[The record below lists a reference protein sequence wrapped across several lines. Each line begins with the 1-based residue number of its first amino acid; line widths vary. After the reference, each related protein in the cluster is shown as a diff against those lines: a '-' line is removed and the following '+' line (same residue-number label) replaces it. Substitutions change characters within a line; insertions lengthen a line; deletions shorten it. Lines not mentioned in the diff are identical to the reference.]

1 MLLQISSL
9 HIYSHGNPELFCFEH
24 TSLQVKNSIIES
36 SQIRMLFHSWTS
48 VHRHSHIQNSP
59 KFEKAPKFVRLRTFF
74 CQVALNE
81 LGLPPERDQR
91 AKLNHTGRFYIF
103 CVRKLTF
110 QLHLPTSK
118 NEIITNPSALLWEK
132 IRDYLYPEL

>member
-1 MLLQISSL
+1 M
-9 HIYSHGNPELFCFEH
+9 HIYSNGNAELFCFEH
-24 TSLQVKNSIIES
+24 TSLQVKNSVIES
-36 SQIRMLFHSWTS
+36 SQIGMLFYSWTS
-48 VHRHSHIQNSP
+48 VHRHSDIHNSP
-59 KFEKAPKFVRLRTFF
+59 RFEKAHKFVRIKPLFF
-74 CQVALNE
+74 QVALNE

-91 AKLNHTGRFYIF
+91 AKLNHIARFYIF